1 MKINV
6 QTVKQAKTLIIQHNT
21 YIPIEVDGGINNETV
36 RIAKNAGADVFVVGS
51 YLYENGNIANQVRK
65 LEKIIK

>member
-1 MKINV
+1 MKLL
-6 QTVKQAKTLIIQHNT
+6 A
-21 YIPIEVDGGINNETV
+21 IEVDGGINDRTIK
-36 RIAKNAGADVFVVGS
+36 IAKDAGADVFVVGS